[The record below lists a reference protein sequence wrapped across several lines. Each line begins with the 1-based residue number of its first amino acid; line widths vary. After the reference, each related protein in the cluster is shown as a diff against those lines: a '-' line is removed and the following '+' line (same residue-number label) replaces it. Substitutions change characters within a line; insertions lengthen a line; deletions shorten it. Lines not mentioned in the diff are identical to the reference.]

1 MKDYRE
7 VGYFSTTDLENV
19 IICDARRKTKK
30 GEDTAVGIGSLRR
43 FLARTKDGATRSA
56 GSGVASSAFAV
67 VMRAT

>member
-30 GEDTAVGIGSLRR
+30 GEDTAVGSLRR